1 MAKIRARRRVR
12 VAGFVLGALGVVANH
27 QAAAEVVP
35 ESVPAPT
42 VTDVAPATNQPTPPA
57 ATAAPTTDSF
67 PVNAQVGTRLAIRV
81 QNPNLGSRDKL
92 DDVGSD
98 GEADVVL
105 WGQLHPFV
113 KWQAGFVGS
122 YGLGTN
128 TRADVL
134 DLVAK
139 VEIAEALNLW
149 VGRMPMPADRSSL
162 STVWALPTWNAPGRY
177 SAHPPVSPLDTT
189 RPWPGPRYGDY
200 GRGDGVTVWGQ
211 LRGGRLKYYAG
222 VFDLDQPDQSP
233 LYTARLNLSLINPE
247 PGYRSSSGYYG
258 NKNVLALGVGAQH
271 KTSGSLPASGLRV
284 LATDFNEVNTDL
296 FFEMNGGAAGVVN
309 VESSFAKVWADDEL
323 ASYQVMGLASYLVP
337 IDVGIGRFQPLLR
350 CQFAGSGKAAD
361 ATSFTGID
369 AQLGY
374 IVDGYNARLLAVYQW
389 AKLQGRRENAI
400 LFGLQLLSH
409 AK

>member
-1 MAKIRARRRVR
+1 MAKYRARRRVK
-12 VAGFVLGALGVVANH
+12 VATWVLGTLGVMAAREATAQVVSEAAVAPPLTEG
-27 QAAAEVVP
+27 A
-35 ESVPAPT
+35 PAPAAPQSAT
-42 VTDVAPATNQPTPPA
+42 PATESSPI
-57 ATAAPTTDSF
+57 
-67 PVNAQVGTRLAIRV
+67 NAQVGTRLAIRV
-81 QNPNLGSRDKL
+81 QNPNLDSRDEL
-92 DDVGSD
+92 DDIGSD
-98 GEADVVL
+98 GEADVVF
-105 WGQLHPFV
+105 WGQIHPFV

-149 VGRMPMPADRSSL
+149 VGRMPVPSDRSSL
-162 STVWALPTWNAPGRY
+162 STVWAMPTWNSPGRY
-177 SAHPPVSPLDTT
+177 SAYPPVSTVGTT
-189 RPWPGPRYGDY
+189 RPWPGPRYGSY
-200 GRGDGVTVWGQ
+200 SRGDGVTVWGQ
-211 LRGGRLKYYAG
+211 LHGGLLKYYAG
-222 VFDLDQPDQSP
+222 AFDLDQPDKSP
-233 LYTARLNLSLINPE
+233 LYSARLSLSLLNPE
-247 PGYRSSSGYYG
+247 PGYLSSSGYYG

-271 KTSGSLPASGLRV
+271 QTSGSLPASGLTV

-296 FFEMNGGAAGVVN
+296 LFEMNGGTAGVVD
-309 VESSFAKVWADDEL
+309 VEGSFAKVWADHDL

-361 ATSFTGID
+361 ATSFTGVD

-374 IVDGYNARLLAVYQW
+374 IVDGYHARLLAVYQY
-389 AKLQGRRENAI
+389 AKLQGRRENTI